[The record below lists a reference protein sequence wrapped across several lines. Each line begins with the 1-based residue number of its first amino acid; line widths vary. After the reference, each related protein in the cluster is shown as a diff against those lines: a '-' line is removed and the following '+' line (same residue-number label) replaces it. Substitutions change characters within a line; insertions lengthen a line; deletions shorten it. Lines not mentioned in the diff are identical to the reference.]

1 MQLAATSPHAFRHT
15 FGTLAVENDM
25 PIVVAQEILGHASP
39 STTSIYVKAK
49 EKTMKI
55 DSGKI
60 SERSVDLYHAYQHG
74 QDAANGDA
82 TAQSEFNQKFPNDP
96 EAKAEYDRGFRE
108 QQGRN
113 KGVVPPLD

>member
-1 MQLAATSPHAFRHT
+1 
-15 FGTLAVENDM
+15 
-25 PIVVAQEILGHASP
+25 
-39 STTSIYVKAK
+39 
-49 EKTMKI
+49 MKI

-60 SERSVDLYHAYQHG
+60 IDRAADLHYAYQHG

-82 TAQSEFNQKFPNDP
+82 TAQAEFREKFGNDA

-113 KGVVPPLD
+113 NGTQPARD